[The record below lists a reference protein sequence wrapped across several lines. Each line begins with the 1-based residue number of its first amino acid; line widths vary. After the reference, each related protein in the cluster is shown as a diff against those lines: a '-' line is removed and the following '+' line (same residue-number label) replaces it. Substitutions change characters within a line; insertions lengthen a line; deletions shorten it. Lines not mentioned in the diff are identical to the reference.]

1 MNELVVLNN
10 TTEKEDKQ
18 YIVFRIQKESFA
30 IDISVIN
37 SIIMV
42 PDITSIPKA
51 PEYMKGVINFRGHV
65 VPVMSLRKRMNY
77 AEETFDKDTRI
88 IVVNLENNEMIG
100 IIVDDVKA
108 VMKIANTEI
117 RKPSP
122 FLKKEESL
130 ISGVGKKDDELI
142 SIFEVDRL
150 TA

>member
-10 TTEKEDKQ
+10 TEKQDKQ
-18 YIVFRIQKESFA
+18 YIVFNILKESFA
-30 IDISVIN
+30 IDISDIN

-42 PDITSIPKA
+42 PEITSIPKA

-65 VPVMSLRKRMNY
+65 IPVMSLRKRMNY
-77 AEETFDKDTRI
+77 NEEIIDKDSRI
-88 IVVNLENNEMIG
+88 IVLNLENDEMLG

-108 VMKIANTEI
+108 VMKIANDEI
-117 RKPSP
+117 LEPSP
-122 FLKKEESL
+122 FLKKSESL
-130 ISGVGKKDDELI
+130 ISGVGKKNDELI

>member
-1 MNELVVLNN
+1 
-10 TTEKEDKQ
+10 
-18 YIVFRIQKESFA
+18 
-30 IDISVIN
+30 
-37 SIIMV
+37 
-42 PDITSIPKA
+42 
-51 PEYMKGVINFRGHV
+51 
-65 VPVMSLRKRMNY
+65 MNY
-77 AEETFDKDTRI
+77 
-88 IVVNLENNEMIG
+88 MIG

-142 SIFEVDRL
+142 SIFEVDKL